1 MTKKHNSNIKKTSNK
16 ENQVNEPIPTEN
28 PLEVL
33 DREVH
38 APGNKYMKKILFYSF
53 QFI

>member
-1 MTKKHNSNIKKTSNK
+1 MTKKHNPLHKKISSK
-16 ENQVNEPIPTEN
+16 EEFDQVTESIPTDN

-38 APGNKYMKKILFYSF
+38 APGKKCTIVA
-53 QFI
+53 